1 MLIAQIT
8 CSRGSFSF
16 RAKVDLKPGVLY
28 GLIGPSGSGKTTF
41 LHALAGIVPA
51 DGKIKFK
58 QDIWQDHS
66 YIAPSQRRSTSTVF
80 QENRLFPH
88 LTVKENLLFAEE
100 RTLSDSCSVDMKAV
114 VENLEIDRIL
124 EKKPEQLS
132 GGQIKR
138 VSIARSILSDPDVL
152 LLDEPTTE
160 LEDRLK
166 SKILKFIS
174 ELTKTNNKI
183 TILVSHHLPDIGRYC
198 EETMVIS
205 KNVISPPRPTQS
217 VFVRGLA
224 DLSNNAESLEGSV
237 LSVTVLDH
245 QRDRGLTRL
254 SLADEIIV
262 APISDDL
269 ERGEKT
275 NIFVLARDVILASE
289 QPDNISIRNCLSG
302 QLVEINDYPD
312 DFSSVVIIDIGGQSL
327 AARITN
333 SSLQDMSLQ
342 TGQTIFALIKT
353 ISVEV

>member
-1 MLIAQIT
+1 
-8 CSRGSFSF
+8 
-16 RAKVDLKPGVLY
+16 
-28 GLIGPSGSGKTTF
+28 
-41 LHALAGIVPA
+41 
-51 DGKIKFK
+51 
-58 QDIWQDHS
+58 
-66 YIAPSQRRSTSTVF
+66 
-80 QENRLFPH
+80 
-88 LTVKENLLFAEE
+88 
-100 RTLSDSCSVDMKAV
+100 
-114 VENLEIDRIL
+114 
-124 EKKPEQLS
+124 
-132 GGQIKR
+132 
-138 VSIARSILSDPDVL
+138 
-152 LLDEPTTE
+152 
-160 LEDRLK
+160 
-166 SKILKFIS
+166 
-174 ELTKTNNKI
+174 
-183 TILVSHHLPDIGRYC
+183 
-198 EETMVIS
+198 MVIS
-205 KNVISPPRPTQS
+205 KNTITPPRPTQS

-224 DLSNNAESLEGSV
+224 DLSNQAESLEGSV

-254 SLADEIIV
+254 SLADETIV

-269 ERGEKT
+269 KRGEKT